1 MTTNFMFFFLSS
13 VVLFPILPGSISIVA
28 ENQSTKEIPTY
39 VNVWM
44 EDASKNKNKQK

>member
-1 MTTNFMFFFLSS
+1 MTTNFVFFFF

-39 VNVWM
+39 VNVWL
-44 EDASKNKNKQK
+44 EDASKNKNKQIK